1 MALLCRFGGGVCIT
15 HGRVPMRT
23 TTRRAIAGFTLVELM
38 VVAIIVAIL
47 AAVAIPLMSGNRRR
61 VMATEAETYL
71 GNMRT
76 QLRLLYA
83 ETGTYATNRNGDLV
97 DSVWKV
103 PGVNPSDMSGR
114 YWSTNAFSF
123 STPPTGLG
131 TNYVLQADGSASGC
145 HPDLQNITITLT
157 CNGVFVRTGL

>member
-1 MALLCRFGGGVCIT
+1 
-15 HGRVPMRT
+15 MRT
-23 TTRRAIAGFTLVELM
+23 TTRRAISGFTLVELM